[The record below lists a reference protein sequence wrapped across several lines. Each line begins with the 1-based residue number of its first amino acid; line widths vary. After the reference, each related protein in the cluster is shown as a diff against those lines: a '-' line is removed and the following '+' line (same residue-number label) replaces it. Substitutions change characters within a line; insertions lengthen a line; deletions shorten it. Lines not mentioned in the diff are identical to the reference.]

1 MRKAHILKSNRN
13 SEFPAHCIFFDVE
26 SELIMSNDK
35 IIHKPYLIVSCYVN
49 FETDYEDWQTFTNP
63 QEFWIYVDTKTQK
76 KRKTVLFAH
85 NITYDLISSGGFRTL
100 QERCYKITNYY
111 EKGRVFILEMNNVEQ
126 SKKLLLLNTGNFY
139 SGGVADIGKMFGI
152 PKMEMDFNNPTL
164 EQAIPYCKNDVLI
177 IKTAMTSWFKFCQD
191 EDLGGFART
200 VPSQAM
206 NAFKHRFMTH
216 PIYLH
221 SNNKVFELERGC
233 YYGGRVECYRLGK
246 FDGKYYYVDVNS
258 MYPFVMLTKE
268 YPVRLVSYRKK
279 PSFDYIRLL
288 IAEGY
293 LLCCKAIVNVDIPFS
308 YIPLR
313 YDKKIIFPIG
323 RFETFMTTPEIIKA
337 LDDGIIE
344 SFLEVSFYEKVN
356 IFESYVNFFFN
367 KKQEAKQNNDI
378 EKQMLYKLFLNSLYG
393 KFGQKGGGWSICS
406 ETDREGSGYERV
418 YFDDIEQEGSFKW
431 FNNIMFK
438 LLPET
443 ESYNSFC
450 AIAAHVT
457 AYARLYLYDIIVKAG
472 FKNVLYTDT
481 DSIFVNEVGYNNII
495 NMIDKYKLG
504 YLSLEMMSENGI
516 TLYAPKDYVF
526 DEKVRHKGV
535 PEKARRINEN
545 TWEITLFPKLST
557 FIRANN
563 VNQYFNVNMQKT
575 LKRQYNKGKVQES
588 DVIPFEFTYQEGKNC
603 LIT

>member
-1 MRKAHILKSNRN
+1 M
-13 SEFPAHCIFFDVE
+13 
-26 SELIMSNDK
+26 
-35 IIHKPYLIVSCYVN
+35 
-49 FETDYEDWQTFTNP
+49 
-63 QEFWIYVDTKTQK
+63 
-76 KRKTVLFAH
+76 LFR
-85 NITYDLISSGGFRTL
+85 S
-100 QERCYKITNYY
+100 
-111 EKGRVFILEMNNVEQ
+111 
-126 SKKLLLLNTGNFY
+126 
-139 SGGVADIGKMFGI
+139 
-152 PKMEMDFNNPTL
+152 
-164 EQAIPYCKNDVLI
+164 
-177 IKTAMTSWFKFCQD
+177 
-191 EDLGGFART
+191 
-200 VPSQAM
+200 
-206 NAFKHRFMTH
+206 
-216 PIYLH
+216 
-221 SNNKVFELERGC
+221 RGC

-418 YFDDIEQEGSFKW
+418 YFADIEQEGSFKW

-472 FKNVLYTDT
+472 FKN
-481 DSIFVNEVGYNNII
+481 
-495 NMIDKYKLG
+495 
-504 YLSLEMMSENGI
+504 
-516 TLYAPKDYVF
+516 
-526 DEKVRHKGV
+526 
-535 PEKARRINEN
+535 
-545 TWEITLFPKLST
+545 EIG
-557 FIRANN
+557 RAH
-563 VNQYFNVNMQKT
+563 V
-575 LKRQYNKGKVQES
+575 
-588 DVIPFEFTYQEGKNC
+588 
-603 LIT
+603 